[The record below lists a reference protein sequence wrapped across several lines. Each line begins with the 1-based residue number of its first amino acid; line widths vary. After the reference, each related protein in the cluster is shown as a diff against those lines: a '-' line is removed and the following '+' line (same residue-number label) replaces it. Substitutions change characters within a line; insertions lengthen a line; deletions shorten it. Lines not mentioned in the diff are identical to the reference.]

1 MKFDLTD
8 SLVNEITIAL
18 ENQEQTFLIDAQNNS
33 LIEKTE
39 LSQVAD
45 NNFFYALP
53 EWTSANGFKL
63 REDYVSILNAPI
75 AKDELQEVLHSGR
88 GVFKNFRNVL
98 KKYPEVEKKW
108 FQYKNKTMGLY
119 INNWYNELREIWGLE
134 KLDYIPE
141 SDESLVHD
149 DFTFCEYDSQIDQQI
164 IINQINA
171 YFTGEEQNIPEE
183 LNKAFFEIW
192 KSGFTGFNSINQT
205 GFICHSLSEDFAG
218 CITASPITKAQDNT
232 MIITTLFVP
241 VSFRGL
247 GIGTE
252 LLTMY
257 LSKQKDLGK
266 KWILL
271 PETFIP
277 DNLLPLIIG
286 AGFKK
291 KGSVYAA
298 LLKQDVEES

>member
-149 DFTFCEYDSQIDQQI
+149 DFTFREYDSQIDQQI

-171 YFTGEEQNIPEE
+171 YFTGGDQDIPEE
-183 LNKAFFEIW
+183 LNKAFL
-192 KSGFTGFNSINQT
+192 KYGNPDLQDSI
-205 GFICHSLSEDFAG
+205 
-218 CITASPITKAQDNT
+218 P
-232 MIITTLFVP
+232 
-241 VSFRGL
+241 
-247 GIGTE
+247 
-252 LLTMY
+252 
-257 LSKQKDLGK
+257 
-266 KWILL
+266 
-271 PETFIP
+271 
-277 DNLLPLIIG
+277 
-286 AGFKK
+286 
-291 KGSVYAA
+291 
-298 LLKQDVEES
+298 